1 MECKCNGNFWIG
13 LGLGAVLGAVV
24 SFVASSEKTKTMRKK
39 MCCAAHAA
47 VEKAGE
53 VMTKAQECTTE
64 MEE

>member
-13 LGLGAVLGAVV
+13 LGLGAVLGAVA
-24 SFVASSEKTKTMRKK
+24 SFVASSEKTKAMRKK

-53 VMTKAQECTTE
+53 FMTKAQECSTKV
-64 MEE
+64 EE